1 MIGSDLLRYATQQEY
16 VLFDFETS
24 GLNLFYDIPWQC
36 SFIICT
42 LDRILESHD
51 YYVKWDKLNISR
63 GAAAVTGFNY
73 DEYQRLARDP
83 KEVLDIFEAALNV
96 ERRIPLGHNIIGYDT
111 MIHQV
116 WRRKLGLPTDY
127 SYLARSLDTN
137 ALSKAYKKGIA
148 VDRSNLLAFQFKMLN
163 YHERGLK
170 SSLSTMAKEFGISY
184 NEYDLHKG
192 HKDIE
197 LNWQVWRKLV
207 WSIEI

>member
-1 MIGSDLLRYATQQEY
+1 MIGSELLRYRVDQQY
-16 VLFDFETS
+16 VIYDFEAS
-24 GLNLFYDIPWQC
+24 GLNLFYDVPWQC

-42 LDRILESHD
+42 LDRIIDAHD
-51 YYVKWDKLNISR
+51 YYVKWDDLKVSK
-63 GAAAVTGFNY
+63 GAAAVTGFNI

-83 KEVLDIFEAALNV
+83 KEVLDIFEAAIRPEN
-96 ERRIPLGHNIIGYDT
+96 RIPLGHNIIGYDA

-116 WRRKLGLPTDY
+116 WRRRLGLPTDY
-127 SYLARSLDTN
+127 SYLSRAIDTN
-137 ALSKAYKKGIA
+137 ALAKAYKKGYK
-148 VDRSNLLAFQFKMLN
+148 VDHANLLAFQYKMLN

-170 SSLSTMAKEFGISY
+170 SSLSHIARELGISF

-207 WSIEI
+207 WQIEI

>member
-1 MIGSDLLRYATQQEY
+1 MIGSELLRYAAQQEY

-42 LDRILESHD
+42 LDRIIESHD
-51 YYVKWDKLNISR
+51 YYVKWDDLKVSR

-73 DEYQRLARDP
+73 EEYKRLARDP
-83 KEVLDIFEAALNV
+83 KEILDIFETAIRP
-96 ERRIPLGHNIIGYDT
+96 ETRYPLGHNIIGYDT
-111 MIHQV
+111 MIHQA
-116 WRRKLGLPTDY
+116 WRRRLGLSADY
-127 SYLARSLDTN
+127 SYLSRSLDTN

-163 YHERGLK
+163 LHERGLK
-170 SSLSTMAKEFGISY
+170 SSLSTMAKEFDIPFD
-184 NEYDLHKG
+184 ERDLHKG

-197 LNWQVWRKLV
+197 LNWRVWRKLI
-207 WSIEI
+207 WSVEI